1 MKTILNKDKLNNL
14 TNEIWKSAERLRGKF
29 KAYEYQSVILPII
42 VIRRLE
48 CVLISWREE
57 QEAEI
62 LKKCPRIKEEALET
76 LVKKLELNPKKS
88 PFSNKTNWTL
98 AAICKEDPTLME
110 KNFRDYINGFSENI
124 QDIIDHFDYRAV
136 IGRMVRNARLAP
148 ILRQYANEKLG
159 PDHLS
164 NLEMGYIYEELLRR
178 FSEQSGEEAG
188 EHFTPREVIRLMVEL
203 LDIPLPQKHL
213 SIYDPACGTGGM
225 LSIAKE
231 HLLDK
236 AATDKEK
243 KDVERL
249 VTVHGH
255 ELQPG
260 NYAICQSDML
270 IKDDKQA
277 EICYGNSLIPHSEQS
292 REPGDQLAG
301 AQHKFDFMLSNPPFG
316 VTWGGK
322 DGYEKEA
329 RKYQS
334 SRYQAGMPRT
344 NDGALLF
351 LQTMLAKMKPV
362 SRGGS
367 RIAIIFNGSPL
378 SNGDCGSGES
388 EIRRFI
394 IENDWLDAI
403 VMLPDQ
409 LFYNTGI
416 YTYIW
421 LLTNNKPVSRKA
433 QVRIIDARKQFD
445 KEPKSFGNK
454 RNRILDRH
462 RQQIVKLY
470 RNNGTDDMQDDLVKI
485 FKNKDF
491 AFHKVSV
498 VFWQTDEND
507 RPARLTEP
515 YTKAFTAANIKKEQ
529 QFYESDLD
537 FRIRLK
543 LNTVEREISFTLGP
557 EESFVKIFEKKVKR
571 AFAEEIAKLTENFA
585 TAKEKSEAIKVFIK
599 GLEVAAEFT
608 HRHYVSDNEYIQYG
622 EDIEE
627 FLKREIAKPIIHWQD
642 SSQLGYEIL
651 PNKYFYKYQS
661 PKPADELLKEFWA
674 LEKEAEEMLGQ
685 LGGKQ

>member
-1 MKTILNKDKLNNL
+1 MKTVLNKDKLNNL

-48 CVLISWREE
+48 CVLISWREK
-57 QEAEI
+57 QAADI
-62 LKKCPRIKEEALET
+62 LKKRPDIKEDALAT

-124 QDIIDHFDYRAV
+124 QDIIDHFDYRAI

-159 PDHLS
+159 PEHLS

-362 SRGGS
+362 SQGGS

-388 EIRRFI
+388 EIRRWI
-394 IENDWLDAI
+394 LENDWLDAI

-421 LLTNNKPVSRKA
+421 LLTNNKPVSHKA
-433 QVRIIDARKQFD
+433 QVRIIDARNQFD

-462 RQQIVKLY
+462 RQEIVALY
-470 RNNGTDDMQDDLVKI
+470 RINGTDDQQNDHVKI

-507 RPARLTEP
+507 RPAWLTEP
-515 YTKAFTAANIKKEQ
+515 YTKAFTPANIKKEQ

-543 LNTVEREISFTLGP
+543 LNTVDREINFTLGP
-557 EESFVKIFEKKVKR
+557 EDSFVKIFEKEVKE
-571 AFAEEIAKLTENFA
+571 AFAGEIAKLTKNLES
-585 TAKEKSEAIKVFIK
+585 AKEKNKAIKAFIK
-599 GLEVAAEFT
+599 GLEVAVEFT
-608 HRHYVSDNEYIQYG
+608 HHHYVSDNEYIQYG

-627 FLKREIAKPIIHWQD
+627 FLKREIAKPIIRWQD
-642 SSQLGYEIL
+642 SPQLGYEIL
-651 PNKYFYKYQS
+651 PNKYFYKYQP
-661 PKPADELLKEFWA
+661 PKPADELLQDFWA
-674 LEKEAEEMLGQ
+674 LEKEAEKMLKGLQ
-685 LGGKQ
+685 

>member
-1 MKTILNKDKLNNL
+1 NL

-48 CVLISWREE
+48 CVLISWREK
-57 QEAEI
+57 QAADI
-62 LKKCPRIKEEALET
+62 LKKRPDIKEDALAT

-124 QDIIDHFDYRAV
+124 QDIIDHFDYRAI

-159 PDHLS
+159 PEHLS

-351 LQTMLAKMKPV
+351 LQTMLAKMKPAKQ
-362 SRGGS
+362 GGS

-388 EIRRFI
+388 EIRRWIF
-394 IENDWLDAI
+394 ENDWLDAI

-421 LLTNNKPVSRKA
+421 LLTNNKPVSHKA
-433 QVRIIDARKQFD
+433 QVRIIDARNQFD

-462 RQQIVKLY
+462 RQEIVALY
-470 RNNGTDDMQDDLVKI
+470 RINGTDDQQNDHVKI

-507 RPARLTEP
+507 RPAWLTEP
-515 YTKAFTAANIKKEQ
+515 YTKAFTPANIKKEQ

-543 LNTVEREISFTLGP
+543 LNTVDREINFTLGP
-557 EESFVKIFEKKVKR
+557 EDSFVKIFEKEVKE
-571 AFAEEIAKLTENFA
+571 AFAGEIAKLTKNLES
-585 TAKEKSEAIKVFIK
+585 AKEKNKAIKAFIK
-599 GLEVAAEFT
+599 GLEVAVEFT
-608 HRHYVSDNEYIQYG
+608 HHHYVSDNEYIQYG

-627 FLKREIAKPIIHWQD
+627 FLKREIAKPIIRWQD
-642 SSQLGYEIL
+642 SPQLGYEIL
-651 PNKYFYKYQS
+651 PNKYFYKYQP
-661 PKPADELLKEFWA
+661 PKPADELLQDFWA
-674 LEKEAEEMLGQ
+674 LEKEAEKMLKGLQ
-685 LGGKQ
+685 